1 MNTDKL
7 VELFREE
14 VEKLEREAY
23 ERGKRDA
30 VKADELKVKFKTA
43 ERKAKV
49 GERVLITKAYAN
61 DDYVNGDVGT
71 VIKSYD
77 SGGVDIK
84 EWDDY
89 VSYSEYEVI
98 IEEPLSANQQR
109 KELIEQAR
117 EFVEKSKNGRGRLTN
132 RLGYRNKYGIICDAE
147 FIVNEEKR
155 TVVVLLKEQMVLRTV
170 TAKGIAKC
178 HPDEVFNADIGKAI
192 ALARALEIDVPK
204 GFLNA
209 VQPDGFVTGMI
220 VSPNEYSARKW
231 SAFEISRIIDDELW
245 DDVEDEFSRMYYT
258 KIINDTSAEY

>member
-7 VELFREE
+7 IEVFKTE
-14 VEKLEREAY
+14 VEKLEKEAY

-30 VKADELKVKFKTA
+30 LKVDEPKVKFKTA

-49 GERVLITKAYAN
+49 GERDLITKAYAN

-117 EFVEKSKNGRGRLTN
+117 EFVRVHTQRNAESAGGNRGIGFRHLVV
-132 RLGYRNKYGIICDAE
+132 KEE
-147 FIVNEEKR
+147 FVVNAEKR
-155 TVVVLLKEQMVLRTV
+155 TVVCLLK
-170 TAKGIAKC
+170 
-178 HPDEVFNADIGKAI
+178 
-192 ALARALEIDVPK
+192 
-204 GFLNA
+204 
-209 VQPDGFVTGMI
+209 
-220 VSPNEYSARKW
+220 
-231 SAFEISRIIDDELW
+231 
-245 DDVEDEFSRMYYT
+245 
-258 KIINDTSAEY
+258 